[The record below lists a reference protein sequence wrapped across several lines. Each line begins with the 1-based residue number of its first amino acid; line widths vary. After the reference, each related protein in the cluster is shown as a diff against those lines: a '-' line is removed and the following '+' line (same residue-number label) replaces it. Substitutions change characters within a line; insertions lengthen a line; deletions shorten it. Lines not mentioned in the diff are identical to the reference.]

1 MCEYKSSK
9 NQTFTIKFMFL
20 AKGVVNS
27 NIVNRRINVI
37 LLEGAKHFLL
47 SFVHMQLH
55 NHFWGEEN
63 KWDLSYNNQLIIL
76 NLFISEPG
84 GSSECCSHCGQCFL
98 ES

>member
-37 LLEGAKHFLL
+37 LPEGAEHFLL
-47 SFVHMQLH
+47 LFVHMQLH
-55 NHFWGEEN
+55 SHFYWGRKKN
-63 KWDLSYNNQLIIL
+63 GI
-76 NLFISEPG
+76 
-84 GSSECCSHCGQCFL
+84 
-98 ES
+98 